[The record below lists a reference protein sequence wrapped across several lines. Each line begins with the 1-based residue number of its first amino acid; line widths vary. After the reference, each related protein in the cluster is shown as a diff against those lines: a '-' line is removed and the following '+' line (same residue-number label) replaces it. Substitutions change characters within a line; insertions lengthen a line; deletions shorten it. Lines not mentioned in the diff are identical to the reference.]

1 MIIPDSVTSIGSYAF
16 SGCTS
21 LTNMTIPDSVTS
33 IESYVFYECTSL
45 TNVIIPDS
53 VTSIGSYVFY
63 GCTSLTSIVIPDSV
77 TSIGSSVFYGC
88 TSLTSVTIP
97 DSVTS
102 IGSYA
107 FYRCTSLINITIGRD
122 VTSTLDDIF
131 DSYNKLERIDVSEE
145 NTKYSSIQGI
155 LFNKEKS
162 TIIKYPSNKNDISNY
177 EIPSTVEIIEKYAF
191 QNCTSLTSVTIPDSV
206 TNISGSA
213 FIGCNK
219 LERINVSE
227 NNDTYSSVDGILY
240 NKEKTEML
248 IVPEGNKSIG
258 RIETPH
264 SYYNNMSET
273 YSKIIEGASSLSL
286 VFDSKCELESSYDYI
301 EIYNKTDTLVYTS
314 KGKGNKALANKEIT
328 VEGDTVKIHFYTD
341 SSNVY
346 WGFKCLVK
354 ASNTK

>member
-1 MIIPDSVTSIGSYAF
+1 M
-16 SGCTS
+16 
-21 LTNMTIPDSVTS
+21 
-33 IESYVFYECTSL
+33 
-45 TNVIIPDS
+45 
-53 VTSIGSYVFY
+53 
-63 GCTSLTSIVIPDSV
+63 
-77 TSIGSSVFYGC
+77 
-88 TSLTSVTIP
+88 
-97 DSVTS
+97 
-102 IGSYA
+102 
-107 FYRCTSLINITIGRD
+107 
-122 VTSTLDDIF
+122 
-131 DSYNKLERIDVSEE
+131 
-145 NTKYSSIQGI
+145 
-155 LFNKEKS
+155 
-162 TIIKYPSNKNDISNY
+162 
-177 EIPSTVEIIEKYAF
+177 
-191 QNCTSLTSVTIPDSV
+191 TIPDSV

-286 VFDSKCELESSYDYI
+286 VFDSKCELESDCDYI

-314 KGKGNKALANKEIT
+314 KGRGNRSLANKEIT
-328 VEGDTVKIHFYTD
+328 VEGDTVKIYFHTD
-341 SSNVY
+341 SSVVY

>member
-1 MIIPDSVTSIGSYAF
+1 MTIPDSVTSIGSNAF

-33 IESYVFYECTSL
+33 I
-45 TNVIIPDS
+45 
-53 VTSIGSYVFY
+53 GSYA
-63 GCTSLTSIVIPDSV
+63 
-77 TSIGSSVFYGC
+77 FYGC

-102 IGSYA
+102 IGNSA
-107 FYRCTSLINITIGRD
+107 FYGCTSLINITIGRD

-131 DSYNKLERIDVSEE
+131 DSYNKLERINVSEE

-191 QNCTSLTSVTIPDSV
+191 QNCMSLTSVTIPDSV

-341 SSNVY
+341 RSNVY

>member
-1 MIIPDSVTSIGSYAF
+1 MTIPDSVTSIGSYAF
-16 SGCTS
+16 YGCTS

-33 IESYVFYECTSL
+33 I
-45 TNVIIPDS
+45 
-53 VTSIGSYVFY
+53 GSYA
-63 GCTSLTSIVIPDSV
+63 
-77 TSIGSSVFYGC
+77 FYGC

-102 IGSYA
+102 IGNSA
-107 FYRCTSLINITIGRD
+107 FYGCTSLINITIGRD

-131 DSYNKLERIDVSEE
+131 DSYNKLERINVSEE

-258 RIETPH
+258 IIETPH
-264 SYYNNMSET
+264 SYSNNMSET

-286 VFDSKCELESSYDYI
+286 VFDSKCELESDCDYI

-314 KGKGNKALANKEIT
+314 KGRGNRSLANKEIT
-328 VEGDTVKIHFYTD
+328 VEGDTVKIYFHTD
-341 SSNVY
+341 SSVVY

>member
-1 MIIPDSVTSIGSYAF
+1 MTSIGSNAFSGCTSLTSIVIPDGVTSIGDSAFFGCTALTNVTIPDSVTSIGSYA
-16 SGCTS
+16 
-21 LTNMTIPDSVTS
+21 
-33 IESYVFYECTSL
+33 
-45 TNVIIPDS
+45 
-53 VTSIGSYVFY
+53 
-63 GCTSLTSIVIPDSV
+63 
-77 TSIGSSVFYGC
+77 FYGC

-107 FYRCTSLINITIGRD
+107 FYRCTSLINITIGRG

-145 NTKYSSIQGI
+145 NTKYSSMQGI

-206 TNISGSA
+206 TSISGSA

-219 LERINVSE
+219 LERIDVSE

-258 RIETPH
+258 IIETPH
-264 SYYNNMSET
+264 SYSNNMSET

-286 VFDSKCELESSYDYI
+286 VFDSKCELESNYDYI

-314 KGKGNKALANKEIT
+314 KRKGNNDLANKEIT
-328 VEGDTVKIHFYTD
+328 VEGDTVKIYFHTD
-341 SSNVY
+341 SSVVY